1 MSPPVDPAITTALN
15 LDPSTAKLHPHGSS
29 SFSSTFKLTG
39 TTTTTASPATFF
51 IKTGT
56 GPAAETMFRGPS
68 PVPQPRPPPS

>member
-1 MSPPVDPAITTALN
+1 MSPPVDPAITTALD

-39 TTTTTASPATFF
+39 TTTTTALPATFF

-56 GPAAETMFRGPS
+56 GPAAETMFRGP
-68 PVPQPRPPPS
+68 PPPHPSPPPI